1 MNFVGGAQVETWITS
16 DMKTFMQKFMGIDNR
31 LWSSFGYSTGG
42 WCAAEVAILHQDQYS
57 EGVSLAGYFSPLLPL
72 GLSKREKNY
81 LSSRYDLIS
90 YLQKG
95 HHNTKIMIIASVK
108 DHFANNSA
116 QEFLKSADLMIPI
129 KYVPIPTGGHNIG
142 VWKPFVA
149 TGFLWISGANE
160 LNAPPTPAL
169 SASGNPK

>member
-1 MNFVGGAQVETWITS
+1 
-16 DMKTFMQKFMGIDNR
+16 MKTFMQKFMGVDNR

-57 EGVSLAGYFSPLLPL
+57 QGVSLAGYFTPQLPF

-81 LSSRYDLIS
+81 LSSRYDLVS
-90 YLQKG
+90 HLQKG
-95 HHNTKIMIIASVK
+95 PRNTKIMIISSLK
-108 DHFANNSA
+108 DHFANSSA
-116 QEFLKSADLMIPI
+116 QQFMKSADLLIPI

-160 LNAPPTPAL
+160 LLSPSVTSSPVPSPTL
-169 SASGNPK
+169 SSSASGIQK